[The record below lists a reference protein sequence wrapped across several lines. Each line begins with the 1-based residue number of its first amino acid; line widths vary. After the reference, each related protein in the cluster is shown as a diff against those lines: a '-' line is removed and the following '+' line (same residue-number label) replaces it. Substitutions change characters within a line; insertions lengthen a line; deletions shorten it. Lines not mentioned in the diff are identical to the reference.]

1 MPDESQ
7 EKMVRTSIILP
18 QEKRDLLG
26 RITDANGASV
36 AWVIRHA
43 IEEFLENNRN
53 NKKLKLKT
61 IKE

>member
-7 EKMVRTSIILP
+7 EKMVRTSVILP

-26 RITDANGASV
+26 QIADANGTSV

>member
-7 EKMVRTSIILP
+7 EKMVRTAVVLP

-26 RITDANGASV
+26 QIADANGASV
-36 AWVIRHA
+36 AWVIHHA
-43 IEEFLENNRN
+43 IEEFLENNRD

-61 IKE
+61 IKG